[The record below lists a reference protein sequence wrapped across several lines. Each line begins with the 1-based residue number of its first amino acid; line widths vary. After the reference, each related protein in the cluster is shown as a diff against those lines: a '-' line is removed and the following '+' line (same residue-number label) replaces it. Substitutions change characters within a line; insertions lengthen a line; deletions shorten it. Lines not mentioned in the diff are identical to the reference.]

1 MLLPKKVLI
10 AEVSPRDG
18 LQNEEV
24 IIPTDIKIQFIELL
38 TQAGFP
44 IIEATAFVNPKKI
57 PALADHEAILKNFH
71 STKKTKYSALIPNA
85 QGLTK
90 AIECGCDYISVLT
103 TVSETF
109 SQKNINC
116 SIDESLKRIAE
127 IIKIAKPKNIFIRA
141 YISCTLGCP
150 YEGLIAAENTAKLAK
165 KLLAMECD
173 EIALAD
179 TIGTGTPETATALIH
194 AVAQWVPTEKIAIHF
209 HDTYQRAIANIS
221 TCLQLGISKI
231 DSSVGNLGGCPYAKG
246 ATGNVATEDV
256 LQLLNELNIET
267 GINLKKVIEAKEF
280 IRGYL

>member
-1 MLLPKKVLI
+1 
-10 AEVSPRDG
+10 
-18 LQNEEV
+18 
-24 IIPTDIKIQFIELL
+24 
-38 TQAGFP
+38 
-44 IIEATAFVNPKKI
+44 
-57 PALADHEAILKNFH
+57 
-71 STKKTKYSALIPNA
+71 
-85 QGLTK
+85 
-90 AIECGCDYISVLT
+90 
-103 TVSETF
+103 
-109 SQKNINC
+109 
-116 SIDESLKRIAE
+116 
-127 IIKIAKPKNIFIRA
+127 
-141 YISCTLGCP
+141 
-150 YEGLIAAENTAKLAK
+150 
-165 KLLAMECD
+165 MECD